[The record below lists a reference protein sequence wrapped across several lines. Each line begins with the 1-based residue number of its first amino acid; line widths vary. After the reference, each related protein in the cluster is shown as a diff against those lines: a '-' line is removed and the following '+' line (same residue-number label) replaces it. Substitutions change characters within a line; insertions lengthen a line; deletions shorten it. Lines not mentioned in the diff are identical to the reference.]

1 MNTQTFFLSPFKGTG
16 EHAHLMTVAAIW
28 GQFLLHDVSHTPQ
41 AAGFLGQRLKC
52 CNVDFED
59 FHPECYPIKVPANDP
74 FYGRFGVRCQE
85 YARSV
90 V

>member
-1 MNTQTFFLSPFKGTG
+1 
-16 EHAHLMTVAAIW
+16 MTVAAIW

-90 V
+90 GHYITPWCQYSAQSPYSVK